1 MIRNML
7 LAAAG
12 ASTLALGAGI
22 AHASDNDFRRMPLT
36 VSDRADWISI
46 ADLSARIEAKG
57 YRIREIEIEHGV
69 YDVDM
74 IDANGMRVE
83 GYFDP
88 VTGEQVRRS
97 GYDD

>member
-1 MIRNML
+1 MIRNIL

-22 AHASDNDFRRMPLT
+22 AQASDDDFRRMQG
-36 VSDRADWISI
+36 SAADRADWISI
-46 ADLSARIEAKG
+46 ADLATRIEAKG

-69 YDVDM
+69 YDVEM

-88 VTGEQVRRS
+88 VTGDQVRRY